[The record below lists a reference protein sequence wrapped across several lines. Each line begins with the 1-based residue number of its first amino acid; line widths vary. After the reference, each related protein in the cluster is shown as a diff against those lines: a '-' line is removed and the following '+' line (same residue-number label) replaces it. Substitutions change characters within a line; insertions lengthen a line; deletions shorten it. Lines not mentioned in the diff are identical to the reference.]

1 MWAVR
6 LCEPGRVELTELAGF
21 KPELQEGQVLLRLRA
36 AGLCGSDMPRYK
48 GIRKVAGWGGFEF
61 APVHEVVGEVVESAS
76 PELAVGQ
83 RVVGT
88 LGRYGGLAELVVASA
103 SMLVAVPEGL
113 DDVEAV
119 VAQPLATV
127 LRACRK
133 SLHERQGRAAV
144 IGVGP
149 IGLAFCHVLSHG
161 GVGYL
166 SAVDP
171 LDRAQLAKSYGAH
184 EFFQMTSAEWL
195 AELGAKERPN
205 VVVEAVG
212 HQQSTLSDAAH
223 AASEHGLVIGFGEP
237 DDAYYSVPYQE
248 LYMKDVTL
256 ATGRTI
262 EWPDVLRAG
271 LEYLCQHRQDFA
283 NYVSHVF
290 PVENASQ
297 AYSLY
302 AEPQVGRLKVV
313 LVPQVSQRGLQ
324 VSPGGPR
331 GKA

>member
-195 AELGAKERPN
+195 
-205 VVVEAVG
+205 
-212 HQQSTLSDAAH
+212 
-223 AASEHGLVIGFGEP
+223 
-237 DDAYYSVPYQE
+237 
-248 LYMKDVTL
+248 
-256 ATGRTI
+256 
-262 EWPDVLRAG
+262 DVLRAG